1 MERGTGF
8 EPAATCL
15 EGRSSTPELPPL
27 APHSL
32 ACGPRGTLTLCLHG
46 ALTLTLSLRE
56 RVRVRGG
63 IGGVRVRLAGVARS
77 FGALGDLGLCGALG
91 RPCFGFGGFALG

>member
-27 APHSL
+27 ATHSL
-32 ACGPRGTLTLCLHG
+32 ACGPRGTLTLCLHA

-56 RVRVRGG
+56 RVSEGEG
-63 IGGVRVRLAGVARS
+63 SEG
-77 FGALGDLGLCGALG
+77 
-91 RPCFGFGGFALG
+91 

>member
-32 ACGPRGTLTLCLHG
+32 ACGPCGTLTLCLHG
-46 ALTLTLSLRE
+46 ALTQTLSLRE
-56 RVRVRGG
+56 RGSEG
-63 IGGVRVRLAGVARS
+63 EGSEG
-77 FGALGDLGLCGALG
+77 
-91 RPCFGFGGFALG
+91 